1 MSGPIQWLL
10 IGGPAHGTT
19 LWISHGARVLHR
31 GEIYEGEN
39 YLHDGRLY
47 RVGRHAPVAAEADQI
62 CNLIEST
69 RLRAIA

>member
-1 MSGPIQWLL
+1 MSPIQWLL

-19 LWISHGARVLHR
+19 VEITQGARVLCQ
-31 GEIYEGEN
+31 GQIYEGEN

-47 RVGRHAPVAAEADQI
+47 RIGRHAPVAAEADQI
-62 CNLIEST
+62 CNLIQSK